1 MHSQPFLPVSQPL
14 PSSGPA
20 EFIPV
25 PNEVPSQPF
34 AHPTVSSEG
43 PMQQHVAFSHPQD
56 FNGIT
61 GMVPTIMETT
71 QPGSRE
77 GIVQNLQHAG
87 YAVQQPQI
95 SGPEESTQFFSHDIF
110 HPGFHMTGDF
120 PGAFGEIPPDMPESF
135 AAYNIPIPSIEGT
148 QLTLQ
153 ALPSSASLAP
163 SVASTYSH
171 QSTFTDESNAAIT
184 AATSSSPCDPAECS
198 GLESN
203 GGSSH
208 SEHWEA
214 PNPVFHHG
222 NPSAPALLPS
232 GEITE
237 TPTDSKSGP
246 LELSSDAFARR
257 NSSTSGLAD
266 SMNAVDITVQNGD
279 SDFKAPNPPS
289 SLAARRQRPRPAAL
303 GAASLRSASYSVG
316 MPASPGANQ
325 NLAAPDQALRRIRS
339 SGVTNPS
346 RVQKPGSSSGQRSPM
361 NLAFT
366 DAAAS
371 PKWGRLSSSSYG
383 STFVTSPGI
392 ASSIAPP
399 TPNTPSEFNHF
410 PSWQTP
416 GAKVYGPSGEVININ
431 GVATCIPEG
440 VSGPGLMTFSSPPT
454 TPLDQDQA
462 AQYRSYLQLQQQT
475 MYRDTPPQSAPAS
488 QQTFSQ
494 TSLPPA
500 QPMPPTLSINGDKI
514 GHFRRP
520 SLPDGP
526 NAFPVGGEQ
535 WPAVPLFTT
544 TGELALNGPI
554 QPTANGMEETQESL
568 SRVQFSNPFSSSPG
582 HMSVIKP
589 DFSVHHYTPPD
600 GSGVNGGMQRHESA
614 PKIYHFSNQGPRDFK
629 GQC

>member
-1 MHSQPFLPVSQPL
+1 
-14 PSSGPA
+14 
-20 EFIPV
+20 
-25 PNEVPSQPF
+25 
-34 AHPTVSSEG
+34 
-43 PMQQHVAFSHPQD
+43 
-56 FNGIT
+56 
-61 GMVPTIMETT
+61 MVPTIMETT
-71 QPGSRE
+71 QPCSRE

-87 YAVQQPQI
+87 YAVQQPQM
-95 SGPEESTQFFSHDIF
+95 SGPEDSTPFFSSDMF
-110 HPGFHMTGDF
+110 SPGFQIGGEF
-120 PGAFGEIPPDMPESF
+120 PAAFGEMPPEMPESF
-135 AAYNIPIPSIEGT
+135 APYNIPMQSIEGT
-148 QLTLQ
+148 QFTLQ
-153 ALPSSASLAP
+153 AVPSSASLAP

-171 QSTFTDESNAAIT
+171 QSTFTDDSNAAIT
-184 AATSSSPCDPAECS
+184 AATSSSPCDPTERN
-198 GLESN
+198 GFESN
-203 GGSSH
+203 GASSH
-208 SEHWEA
+208 TENWE
-214 PNPVFHHG
+214 PQNPIFHQG

-237 TPTDSKSGP
+237 TPIDGKSGP

-257 NSSTSGLAD
+257 NSSTSGLTD
-266 SMNAVDITVQNGD
+266 SMNAVDITVPSSD

-325 NLAAPDQALRRIRS
+325 NLAAPDHSLRRIRS

-361 NLAFT
+361 NLAFA

-416 GAKVYGPSGEVININ
+416 GAKVYSPSGEVVTVN
-431 GVATCIPEG
+431 GVATSYPEG
-440 VSGPGLMTFSSPPT
+440 VSGPGIMTFSSPPT
-454 TPLDQDQA
+454 TPLDAEQQ
-462 AQYRSYLQLQQQT
+462 AQYRAYLQLQNQA

-488 QQTFSQ
+488 QQTFAQ
-494 TSLPPA
+494 TSFPPS

-514 GHFRRP
+514 THFRRP

-526 NAFPVGGEQ
+526 HSLAVSGEQ
-535 WPAVPLFTT
+535 WPTVPVFTT
-544 TGELALNGPI
+544 MGELGTNGPI
-554 QPTANGMEETQESL
+554 PATASELEQGGESL

-589 DFSVHHYTPPD
+589 DFSVHQYSPPD
-600 GSGVNGGMQRHESA
+600 ASGTNASMPRYEST
-614 PKIYHFSNQGPRDFK
+614 PKIYHFSNQSPEDFK